1 MTSSFLRGV
10 LFCAAVAGLAAGGKD
25 LLQRHGGIEDD
36 IEEADHH
43 LVPALV
49 APEDI
54 FRRIG
59 IEGVVGRVVEV
70 RGAID
75 AGTFGQR
82 DRLAQFVP
90 KLPGGP
96 VVGNLQERASLAA
109 GVHDAVLEILA
120 AAVHVRMQ
128 AVQCDVVAQFERRI
142 HPMVGVA
149 GRNFELAVGRGHGE
163 DALGGRLF
171 GEDQAD
177 AAAVRARLSVGG
189 VVDLQNDVGAGADE
203 LGLSRLELFGRL
215 AGRIAHQ
222 KIAGQFAG
230 IDGFVGL
237 GFFGDEGDSGF
248 GVLQPVGPRLA
259 DEGDDVVDA
268 GAVGGPRFRE
278 LNPLVG
284 LERRG
289 DQDVLIFD
297 GAGGGDFV
305 SGGQFD
311 DGVGFGNGPAIGELA
326 RRRQV
331 FGIALGRSG
340 VDPGGEGI
348 DFLRLQGIV
357 VGELAVVRIG
367 EPGRHFAREH
377 GLFDGL
383 GPGAGLLVGE
393 QGKRRGL
400 TGTVADLAAV
410 LQDGRDVLR
419 EGRALRETVQ
429 TRRRWRASVQA
440 AGERS

>member
-1 MTSSFLRGV
+1 MTSSFFRGA
-10 LFCAAVAGLAAGGKD
+10 LICAAVGRFGGGRED
-25 LLQRHGGIEDD
+25 LLQRRCGIEHD

-43 LVPALV
+43 FLPALV
-49 APEDI
+49 APVDI
-54 FRRIG
+54 FRRIR

-70 RGAID
+70 GGAFD
-75 AGTFGQR
+75 AGAFGQR

-90 KLPGGP
+90 ELPGGA
-96 VVGNLQERASLAA
+96 VVRNLQERAGLAA
-109 GVHDAVLEILA
+109 GVDDAVLEILA

-128 AVQCDVVAQFERRI
+128 AVECDGVTQFKRRVHLMI
-142 HPMVGVA
+142 GGA
-149 GRNFELAVGRGHGE
+149 GRNFELAVGGGDREH
-163 DALGGRLF
+163 ALRGRLF

-203 LGLSRLELFGRL
+203 LGLARLELFGRL

-222 KIAGQFAG
+222 KIAGQLAG
-230 IDGFVGL
+230 IDGLIGL
-237 GFFGDEGDSGF
+237 GFFGDEGNSGF
-248 GVLQPVGPRLA
+248 GVLQPVGARLA

-268 GAVGGPRFRE
+268 GAVGGPGFGE
-278 LNPLVG
+278 LHPLVG

-289 DQDVLIFD
+289 DQDVLILD
-297 GAGGGDFV
+297 GAGGGNFV
-305 SGGQFD
+305 SGWQFD
-311 DGVGFGNGPAIGELA
+311 DGIGFGNGPAIGELA

-348 DFLRLQGIV
+348 DFLGLQRIV
-357 VGELAVVRIG
+357 VGEFAVVRIG

-377 GLFDGL
+377 RFFDGL

-393 QGKRRGL
+393 Q
-400 TGTVADLAAV
+400 
-410 LQDGRDVLR
+410 
-419 EGRALRETVQ
+419 
-429 TRRRWRASVQA
+429 
-440 AGERS
+440 